1 MRHRKSY
8 DQAMIKAILFDF
20 GGVITTSPFD
30 AFGEYEREAEIP
42 SGVIRKINSINPD
55 TNAWAKYER
64 NEVTRDQF
72 ISSFEDEAVALGV
85 SLSAERV
92 LKCLETTIR
101 PNMVDAMKSLR
112 KEYKLAILTNNL
124 QQSSNDS
131 TGDKKS
137 PTAHLEMVID
147 LVDHVIESSK
157 IGVRKPERAFY
168 EEACRVVGADSAE
181 CVFLDDLG
189 INLKPARQMGMRTIK
204 VMSEQQ
210 ALDDLYEVLS
220 ENKYKD

>member
-1 MRHRKSY
+1 
-8 DQAMIKAILFDF
+8 MIKAILFDF

-30 AFGEYEREAEIP
+30 AFGEYEREAEVP

-64 NEVTRDQF
+64 NEVSRDQF
-72 ISSFEDEAVALGV
+72 ISSFEDEAVAFGV

-101 PNMVDAMKSLR
+101 PNMVDAIKSLR
-112 KEYKLAILTNNL
+112 TGYKLAILTNNL

-131 TGDKKS
+131 TVDKKS
-137 PTAHLEMVID
+137 PTAHLDTVIN
-147 LVDHVIESSK
+147 LVDDVIESSK
-157 IGVRKPERAFY
+157 IGARNPERAFY
-168 EEACRVVGADSAE
+168 EEACRVINVDPAE

-189 INLKPARQMGMRTIK
+189 INLKPARKMGMRTIK
-204 VMSEQQ
+204 VTSEQQ
-210 ALDDLYEVLS
+210 ALNDLYEVLR
-220 ENKYKD
+220 ENKSKD

>member
-1 MRHRKSY
+1 
-8 DQAMIKAILFDF
+8 MIKAILFDF

-30 AFGEYEREAEIP
+30 AFGEYEREVAIP

-72 ISSFEDEAVALGV
+72 ISAFEEEAVALGV

-101 PNMVDAMKSLR
+101 PNMVDAIKSLR
-112 KEYKLAILTNNL
+112 TQYKLAILTNNL

-131 TGDKKS
+131 PRDKRS

-147 LVDHVIESSK
+147 LVDDVIESSK
-157 IGVRKPERAFY
+157 IGVRKPEKVFY
-168 EEACRVVGADSAE
+168 EAACQVIGVDPAE

-210 ALDDLYEVLS
+210 ALKDLYEVLRV
-220 ENKYKD
+220 NKCKDRN

>member
-1 MRHRKSY
+1 
-8 DQAMIKAILFDF
+8 MIKAIFFDF

-64 NEVTRDQF
+64 NEITRDQF
-72 ISSFEDEAVALGV
+72 ISIFEGEAIALGF

-92 LKCLETTIR
+92 LKCLETRIR
-101 PNMVDAMKSLR
+101 PNMVDAINSLR
-112 KEYKLAILTNNL
+112 TEYKLAILTNNL
-124 QQSSNDS
+124 QQSSNDLP
-131 TGDKKS
+131 GDKRS

-147 LVDHVIESSK
+147 LVDDVIESSK

-168 EEACRVVGADSAE
+168 KEACRVIGVDPPE

-204 VMSEQQ
+204 VMNEQQ
-210 ALDDLYEVLS
+210 ALEDLYEVLS
-220 ENKYKD
+220 ENKCKD